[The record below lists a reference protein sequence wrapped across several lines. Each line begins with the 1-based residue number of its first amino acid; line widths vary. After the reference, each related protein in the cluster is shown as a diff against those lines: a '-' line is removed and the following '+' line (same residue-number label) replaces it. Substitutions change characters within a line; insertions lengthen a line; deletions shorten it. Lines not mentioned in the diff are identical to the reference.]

1 MEKFDYQFYLDLYP
15 DLRKAGIKT
24 EEKAYKHYLLDGNR
38 EGRICHPDQ
47 MKENIEK
54 AYKKIEKGKNSFERK
69 KEKEEKINILIRTS
83 NRPEYCKKCIESI
96 VEQQYCNYNI
106 IICYDKI
113 ESLSYLDDYKE
124 NEKIQYFYVEVES
137 KEKYK
142 FNLYCNILMDKVEE
156 GWILF
161 LDDDDKLT
169 HNKVLPMLNENIES
183 SEDSLY
189 IWKFLRPDKIIYP
202 KNVNHIELGDIDTTC
217 VCFHHKHKDKSRWP
231 DKQYGDFSFFSGF
244 INNHSFTKIFID
256 NIFTQTINESVIGN
270 FGE

>member
-1 MEKFDYQFYLDLYP
+1 MENFDYQFYLDLYP

-24 EEKAYKHYLLDGNR
+24 EDRAYKHYLKSGKR

-47 MKENIEK
+47 MKENIK
-54 AYKKIEKGKNSFERK
+54 NAYKKIEKEKNSFERK

-96 VEQQYCNYNI
+96 LEQDYNNYQI
-106 IICYDKI
+106 IICYDKV

-202 KNVNHIELGDIDTTC
+202 KNINHIKLGDIDTTC
-217 VCFHHKHKDKSRWP
+217 VCFHHKHKHKSRWP
-231 DKQYGDFSFFSGF
+231 DKQYGDFSFFSGL

-256 NIFTQTINESVIGN
+256 NIFTQTINEYIIGN
-270 FGE
+270 FGD